1 MYLMD
6 KLKKKFESEDH
17 EINPQELNYKVGNT
31 SGLDIGQVPSDL
43 ARRVGEL
50 AQRGGGEMEI
60 QVENPTSYHINR
72 QDLYHTIQDLGLD
85 VSFHADPNVGFTSM
99 YKTGQGRGFDVTHNY
114 FTNYLQEF
122 ASFKKEK
129 EERDDIDFRISRI
142 NPHIST
148 DEEPPLQERMAQ
160 DVGLDPFGYPISEYN
175 DEFREM
181 RDEAGKNIFR
191 NEDFLENF
199 YKAFILSEV
208 DDEYQIYGLFQRFS
222 PKFRQ
227 KWREAQDEAAN
238 QFWQRITDVSN
249 VDPDRELSEKAAMVQ
264 SARMQ
269 DQGID
274 VEWLE
279 IINNKEKL
287 ELNSGFEIP
296 EAVAAIAT
304 RRRENRVPQEIKDLS
319 DFQKLGIP
327 IQLARIG
334 NAVYQLENEPLLT
347 PIVEEVRDEIQNN
360 DDIDGDEK
368 QRFLEQL
375 DNVPDDDEMRD
386 AALGLIEDGLQ
397 ILWEG
402 NGKDFLISVDTKLG
416 VLQSRLDIQQTQIL
430 ERAQEEDL
438 TENAI
443 AVMRGNKDYFEAEG
457 AEEKTPEQKHQ
468 DLLKQLI
475 NSFEQAMWMESNLFH
490 KIIPAWMEASN
501 NEFTDEDGGV
511 VHEAFEAPEFIWKV
525 LVERN
530 HGGVDFGNGF
540 VRRLEQDEDFKKDV
554 QAASA
559 AVAVWSHFTQVES
572 EFKMDGNQYMD
583 QDYREACTWVRWM
596 NDYGIG
602 VNMEAMNGSAN
613 SHFKLWRPKDMVT
626 ACRAVNITARNM
638 LDKINENLYG
648 CPMKFTIDMEHT
660 SSFGVDPW
668 KQMEELIEQEKWLA
682 KNNDWG
688 LPVDEERPLSEMV
701 RMYHLTKPGH
711 ESSQGTGHIHGPF
724 RHGDIQLYT
733 WLHDMVKKGFAHS
746 DERASVMYE
755 VGGEM
760 SGTVQKAKLSM
771 NMIELG
777 IEPDKVDP
785 ARVNPGED
793 YQSEEEA
800 LIARFFGMDRP
811 SFNQEWAKIE
821 QHAFDPL
828 EGVLEATNFN
838 HSWTSTAALDRGN
851 RPQEF
856 QPEEYR

>member
-31 SGLDIGQVPSDL
+31 SGLDVTGQIPSEL
-43 ARRVGEL
+43 AERVGQL

-72 QDLYHTIQDLGLD
+72 EELYHTIQDLGLD

-160 DVGLDPFGYPISEYN
+160 DVGLDPFGFPISEYN

-181 RDEAGKNIFR
+181 RDQVGKNIFR

-208 DDEYQIYGLFQRFS
+208 DDEYQVYGLFQRFS
-222 PKFRQ
+222 PKFRE
-227 KWREAQDEAAN
+227 KWRHAQAQAAN
-238 QFWQRITDVSN
+238 DYWHNLEDF
-249 VDPDRELSEKAAMVQ
+249 VDKVDRDELLEKAAILQ

-269 DQGID
+269 DSGINLDWRELIEEESELQLSQAIELPELLRD
-274 VEWLE
+274 VLD
-279 IINNKEKL
+279 
-287 ELNSGFEIP
+287 
-296 EAVAAIAT
+296 V
-304 RRRENRVPQEIKDLS
+304 S
-319 DFQKLGIP
+319 DIQKLTDVPGYEGSLQSLGDIIYQIRNDGVVSKDALP
-327 IQLARIG
+327 NRILD
-334 NAVYQLENEPLLT
+334 QLEEEDREQFREEIDEFNE
-347 PIVEEVRDEIQNN
+347 E
-360 DDIDGDEK
+360 
-368 QRFLEQL
+368 
-375 DNVPDDDEMRD
+375 
-386 AALGLIEDGLQ
+386 AEDQVLKLFNKAMDK
-397 ILWEG
+397 LWEG
-402 NGKDFLISVDTKLG
+402 NGYEFRISVETKLA
-416 VLQSRLDIQQTQIL
+416 VLQSRLDIQNTQIMEEAQDSEEL
-430 ERAQEEDL
+430 ETHAVQLIRGEKVEEYFSRGTSDEKPPQE
-438 TENAI
+438 
-443 AVMRGNKDYFEAEG
+443 
-457 AEEKTPEQKHQ
+457 KHQ

-475 NSFEQAMWMESNLFH
+475 NSFEQALWMESNLFY
-490 KIIPAWMEASN
+490 KIIPAWMSASN
-501 NEFTDEDGGV
+501 TEFTDEDDKV
-511 VHEAFEAPEFIWKV
+511 VHEAFEAPEFIWDV
-525 LVERN
+525 IVERN
-530 HGGVDFGNGF
+530 HEDVDFDDDY
-540 VRRLEQDEDFKKDV
+540 VRRLEGDEEFKKDV
-554 QAASA
+554 SAASA
-559 AVAVWSHFTQVES
+559 AVVVWSHFTQIES
-572 EFKMDGNQYMD
+572 NFKLDSNQYIEE
-583 QDYREACTWVRWM
+583 DYRECTWIEWM
-596 NDYGIG
+596 NDHGIG

-613 SHFKLWRPKDMVT
+613 SHFKLWRPKDVVT
-626 ACRAVNITARNM
+626 ACRAVNITARNE
-638 LDKINENLYG
+638 LDGIHEDLYD

-660 SSFGVDPW
+660 ASFGVDPW

-682 KNNDWG
+682 DNNEKNV
-688 LPVDEERPLSEMV
+688 PVDKQRPLAKMV

-711 ESSQGTGHIHGPF
+711 ETSQGTGHIHGPF

-733 WLHDMVKKGFAHS
+733 WLHDMVKNGFTQS

-760 SGTVQKAKLSM
+760 TGTVQKAKLSM

-785 ARVNPGED
+785 ARVDPGKE
-793 YQSEEEA
+793 YETEEEA

-828 EGVLEATNFN
+828 QGLLEATQFDYT
-838 HSWTSTAALDRGN
+838 WTSNAATQKRGN
-851 RPQEF
+851 RPQEW
-856 QPEEYR
+856 QEEEYR